1 MKFVKE
7 IHGKA
12 KAERKIVDNAH
23 VFAIDPSTNS
33 IAFSVMSG
41 NKNNINLVAVGKI
54 FFPRGSSTS
63 DRARIINAT
72 LPELLLKYNIET
84 LVIEETIYI
93 QNPQTTRLLAYT
105 VGSLW
110 GKAVD
115 LDIRVLDV
123 GPLRW
128 KAFIGYKSVK
138 KAEIAEWTQQMGEK
152 EAKKKAAFERKDR
165 VRSIMFE
172 KYPQV
177 DEEDYDIWDSIA
189 IGWWAIHNCYD

>member
-7 IHGKA
+7 INSKA
-12 KAERKIVDNAH
+12 KAEKKISDDAR

-33 IAFSVMSG
+33 IAFSIMSG
-41 NKNNINLVAVGKI
+41 NKNNIKLIALGKI

-63 DRARIINAT
+63 DRARIINAA
-72 LPELLLKYNIET
+72 LPELLTKYNIET
-84 LVIEETIYI
+84 MIIEETIYI

-110 GKAVD
+110 GKAID
-115 LDIRVLDV
+115 LDIRVIDV

-128 KAFIGYKSVK
+128 KSFIGYKNVRK
-138 KAEIAEWTQQMGEK
+138 IEITAWANEMGEK

-165 VRSIMFE
+165 VRSIMFK
-172 KYPQV
+172 KYPKV